1 MAFPGRHSATAVVI
15 AVFLISFPLT
25 SCRYAADGTPELEYS
40 QLSPVEKKAA
50 TALSPVRI
58 LARPETW
65 PGGKAI
71 AFKTTPVYLKI
82 ENRSDAPLLI
92 RYSDFKVLT
101 PAGRTFSAL
110 PVCLIDTKVRGPIV
124 PGMLPML
131 TAAAYPPIEEPLFE
145 FRDFRVAPYLKSLY
159 PTVPAHE
166 GEFPYDLAYNQ
177 RQSNY
182 WQHTDLPN
190 LDMILRAVPEGV
202 LHPGGWIAG
211 WLYFQK
217 FEPMPAGTLVV
228 GLTKLSGQTLPP
240 VRIPIQ
246 AH

>member
-1 MAFPGRHSATAVVI
+1 MAIPGRHSATAAI

-25 SCRYAADGTPELEYS
+25 SCRYAADGTPGLEYTE
-40 QLSPVEKKAA
+40 LSPVEKKAA
-50 TALSPVRI
+50 TSISPVRI

-65 PGGKAI
+65 PGGEAVKFSA
-71 AFKTTPVYLKI
+71 TPVYLKL
-82 ENRSDAPLLI
+82 ENRGDAPLLI

-101 PAGRTFSAL
+101 PTGSKFSAL

-124 PGMLPML
+124 PGMPPML
-131 TAAAYPPIEEPLFE
+131 TAEAYPPIEEPLFE

-166 GEFPYDLAYNQ
+166 GAFPYDLAYNQ
-177 RQSNY
+177 SQANY

-190 LDMILRAVPEGV
+190 REMIMRAVPEGV

-217 FEPMPAGTLVV
+217 FEPMPAGTLVTT
-228 GLTKLSGQTLPP
+228 LTKLSGQTLPAIR
-240 VRIPIQ
+240 VPIRTQ
-246 AH
+246 